1 MTRLSVGLCLA
12 SAVLISALLYG
23 TASASDLAI
32 AKPAVLLPAERPDFM
47 LDQILVRFK
56 PAASATTVETFNR
69 SIGAQRNKVG
79 RNLDFEVVTF
89 PLAHST
95 SVARA
100 ALAAGDRA
108 TCLRMLAEAEARV
121 YDMVARYEESGL
133 VEWARPNCIAYC
145 LMTPNDPYY
154 RWPTSWPNDSQPDQY
169 GVIQMNPAQG
179 WDASTGQG
187 ALIVVTDTGLD
198 LDHPDI
204 AANVWTNPAE
214 IAGNSIDD
222 DANGYVDDV
231 HGYDF
236 CGAWVGDP
244 WGSPNE
250 DSNPDVFA
258 GDPACG
264 NGEDDNL
271 DGYADLGVSH
281 GTMTS
286 GCAACVV
293 NNSSAFAGVAGHAKV
308 AMARCLSPEGG
319 GTEAMIASAFEY
331 ARAIPADVIN
341 CSLGGTSAMPSV
353 QTEMQADYNAGI
365 AMFCASGNSGNNEAM
380 YPAAYSQ
387 CLAIGGV
394 KHDDSGRTSITTY
407 GNWLDCCTASGDL
420 NAQQTAII
428 EAVWTTYVAS
438 VADANSDPEIEPGQA
453 MIAGGVGTSF
463 ASPYAAGVGALI
475 KSLEPGFTPAQVY
488 NQITSHCHD
497 VAPSGYDIQTGYGR
511 IDISAALEDW
521 GQSGVPP
528 SLPPSAV
535 AASGGIGFPN
545 PSGIGAAVRFAG
557 AKVSEAQRIEIVDIE
572 GRLVRSVVT
581 SGGEACWDGT
591 TESGMD
597 GGSGIFFYTVI
608 YGDGSRGD
616 SGKIVRVK

>member
-1 MTRLSVGLCLA
+1 MSSYSAGSTGGLP
-12 SAVLISALLYG
+12 V
-23 TASASDLAI
+23 
-32 AKPAVLLPAERPDFM
+32 AKPVAFMPAEQPQFM
-47 LDQILVRFK
+47 LDQILVKFR
-56 PAASATTVETFNR
+56 PAASATAIEALDR
-69 SIGAQRNKVG
+69 SLGAARCKVG
-79 RNLDFEVVTF
+79 RNLDFEIVTF

-95 SVARA
+95 AVAKA
-100 ALAAGDRA
+100 ARDAGDKA
-108 TCLRMLAEAEARV
+108 TCLRMLAEAEYRV
-121 YDMVARYEESGL
+121 YGIIAKYEESGL
-133 VEWARPNCIAYC
+133 VEWARPNYIVNC

-154 RWPTSWPNDSQPDQY
+154 RWPTAWPNESQPDQY
-169 GVIQMNPAQG
+169 GVIQMNPATG
-179 WDASTGQG
+179 WDASTGEG

-204 AANVWTNPAE
+204 AANVWTNPGE
-214 IAGNSIDD
+214 IAGNSVDD

-271 DGYADLGVSH
+271 DGYADIGVSH

-293 NNSSAFAGVAGHAKV
+293 NNGSAFAGVAGHAKV

-341 CSLGGTSAMPSV
+341 CSLGGTATMPSV
-353 QTEMQADYNAGI
+353 QTQMQADYNAGI

-420 NAQQTAII
+420 NAGQTAII

-475 KSLEPGFTPAQVY
+475 KSLEPGFTPTQVY

-497 VAPSGYDIQTGYGR
+497 VAPAGYDIQTGYGR
-511 IDISAALEDW
+511 IDISAALADW
-521 GQSGVPP
+521 NQSAVPP
-528 SLPPSAV
+528 VGPASSPAV
-535 AASGGIGFPN
+535 AASIVVPN
-545 PSGIGAAVRFAG
+545 PFGAEAAILAAG
-557 AKVSEAQRIEIVDIE
+557 ARADDAKTVEIFDVQ
-572 GRLVRSVVT
+572 GRHIRALALT
-581 SGGEACWDGT
+581 GGQARWDGLA
-591 TESGMD
+591 GD
-597 GGSGIFFYTVI
+597 GRDAGSGIFLYRLI
-608 YGDGSRGD
+608 YRDGSASD
-616 SGKIVRVK
+616 AEKMVKIR